1 MLSRKMLVATKTV
14 SRNIHCSRPLNED
27 ARLKELKKWQEH
39 FQKPDGVPVYLKR
52 GLSDRL
58 ILGFIVI
65 GTAFGLGNSLK
76 YLYQESIK
84 P

>member
-1 MLSRKMLVATKTV
+1 MSRKMLVATKTL
-14 SRNIHCSRPLNED
+14 SRNIHRTRPLNED
-27 ARLKELKKWQEH
+27 ARLKDLKKWQEH

-58 ILGFIVI
+58 IFGFVVI
-65 GTAFGLGNSLK
+65 CTFAGLGNSFK
-76 YLYQESIK
+76 YLYEESIK